1 VSEVLIVRK
10 GSAGKLFNTETQ
22 QSITFAE
29 VQALLDSGRDVR
41 VLLRPGDV
49 DITSSVLLELLAR
62 MERKEPRL
70 PATLVSDLMRYRQ
83 RGRAEVRRQILPP

>member
-22 QSITFAE
+22 QSTTLAE

-83 RGRAEVRRQILPP
+83 RAGE